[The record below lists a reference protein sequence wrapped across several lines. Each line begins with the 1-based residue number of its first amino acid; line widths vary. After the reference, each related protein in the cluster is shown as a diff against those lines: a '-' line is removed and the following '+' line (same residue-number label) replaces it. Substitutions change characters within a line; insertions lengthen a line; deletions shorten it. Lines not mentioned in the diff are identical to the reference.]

1 MCSTV
6 LYLFICGSVAVLTPD
21 AEETF
26 FYGALY
32 NWTFYCLFSLVQ
44 ILLTGGV
51 TLGHAICRMTLVSDV
66 AARTSKRRRLAGLL
80 SAGRSAAGQ
89 VTVGR
94 KSSKQIQNGRASA
107 GQLIK
112 RYLYLWLFTELPLV
126 IVALI
131 AEGRFGFLSDFMI
144 IGLLLLSR
152 AYFVAYFIFEV
163 FRKEAIPMP
172 HDRLSGTTYRSLNS
186 ILS

>member
-1 MCSTV
+1 M
-6 LYLFICGSVAVLTPD
+6 
-21 AEETF
+21 
-26 FYGALY
+26 
-32 NWTFYCLFSLVQ
+32 
-44 ILLTGGV
+44 
-51 TLGHAICRMTLVSDV
+51 
-66 AARTSKRRRLAGLL
+66 
-80 SAGRSAAGQ
+80 
-89 VTVGR
+89 GR

-152 AYFVAYFIFEV
+152 AYFIAYFIFEV
-163 FRKEAIPMP
+163 FRKEAVPMP
-172 HDRLSGTTYRSLNS
+172 HDRLSGTTYRSLNR
-186 ILS
+186 